1 MKLAEA
7 LSCRAAL
14 ADKVRQLGS
23 RLNDCLKVQEGDVP
37 IETPEQVV
45 AELDGA
51 LGELRQLI
59 YAINITNTSTEVDG
73 RSVTSMLAERDVLK
87 MRVRTLSDGLRHLTE
102 REDRYNRNEVKCV
115 RTVDAVEF
123 RKLADRSA
131 SRLRELDLK
140 IQSIG
145 WVTDLIEE

>member
-14 ADKVRQLGS
+14 ADKVRQLEP

-51 LGELRQLI
+51 SRRVA
-59 YAINITNTSTEVDG
+59 AI
-73 RSVTSMLAERDVLK
+73 
-87 MRVRTLSDGLRHLTE
+87 
-102 REDRYNRNEVKCV
+102 
-115 RTVDAVEF
+115 
-123 RKLADRSA
+123 
-131 SRLRELDLK
+131 DLCNQHHQHK
-140 IQSIG
+140 H
-145 WVTDLIEE
+145 

>member
-51 LGELRQLI
+51 LGKLRQLI
-59 YAINITNTSTEVDG
+59 YKKEYKGN
-73 RSVTSMLAERDVLK
+73 
-87 MRVRTLSDGLRHLTE
+87 
-102 REDRYNRNEVKCV
+102 
-115 RTVDAVEF
+115 
-123 RKLADRSA
+123 
-131 SRLRELDLK
+131 
-140 IQSIG
+140 
-145 WVTDLIEE
+145 